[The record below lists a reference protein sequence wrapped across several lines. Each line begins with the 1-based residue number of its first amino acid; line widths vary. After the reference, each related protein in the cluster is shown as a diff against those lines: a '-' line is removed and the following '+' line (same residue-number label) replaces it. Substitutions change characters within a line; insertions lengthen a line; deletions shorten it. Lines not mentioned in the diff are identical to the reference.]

1 MKLICVDNRINK
13 SDLVDFDNYK
23 KYYYNLTIY
32 KSYEADR
39 IVNNGNKELVKL
51 NDDLGHVRYFPK
63 DCFKTL
69 DEIRDEKINIILY
82 GK

>member
-23 KYYYNLTIY
+23 NYYYNLTIG
-32 KSYEADR
+32 KSYEVDG
-39 IVNNGNKELVKL
+39 IVNKELVKL